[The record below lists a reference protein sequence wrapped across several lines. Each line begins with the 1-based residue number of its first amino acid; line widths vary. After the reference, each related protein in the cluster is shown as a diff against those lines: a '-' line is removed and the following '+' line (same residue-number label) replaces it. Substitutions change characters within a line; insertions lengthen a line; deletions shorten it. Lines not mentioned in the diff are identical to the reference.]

1 MNSKDRRTKP
11 MLVLTRKRDQSI
23 IINENIE
30 ITVLDIQGDQVRIGI
45 NAPREVS
52 IHRKEIFVQIS
63 EENRKAASASVKVDL
78 NDVLKNSQFAVLKKE
93 DVKKEP

>member
-1 MNSKDRRTKP
+1 